1 MITLLKAGLLAT
13 VQDLGRPG
21 FRDSGMPVAGAMDRQ
36 AMAAANLLVGNDPG
50 AATVELTLLGGTWR
64 FEEEVLAA
72 VAGADM
78 SATLDGAP
86 VGPWSSF
93 VARAGSQ
100 LAFKSARSGVR
111 AYLAVRGGIDVPVVL
126 GSRSTY
132 ARAGVG
138 GFQGRVLATGDR
150 LPVGAALGSA
160 PAPLVLAPREI
171 PPSGGGATLRV
182 LLGPQDDRFT
192 AEGIATFLSGGYR
205 VTPQNDRMGYRLEGP
220 PIAMRGP
227 ADIITD
233 PLVPGAIQVPGGG
246 QPIVM
251 AADAQT
257 TGGYIK
263 IAAVIGPDLRLLGQA
278 RSPDLIRFTRI
289 TQAEAVRAVKGER
302 DGLARLARR
311 IASGAGGGERPWSP

>member
-1 MITLLKAGLLAT
+1 MITLVKAGLLAS

-36 AMAAANLLVGNDPG
+36 AMACANLLVGNDPG
-50 AATVELTLLGGTWR
+50 AATVELTLVGGAWR

-72 VAGADM
+72 VAGADLGG
-78 SATLDGAP
+78 SLDGAP

-93 VARAGSQ
+93 LARTGSQ
-100 LAFKSARSGVR
+100 LVFKSARTGVR
-111 AYLAVRGGIDVPVVL
+111 AYLAVRGGLDVPVVL

-138 GFQGRVLATGDR
+138 GFKGRVLASGDR
-150 LPVGAALGSA
+150 LPVGRAAGRA
-160 PAPLVLAPREI
+160 PAPRVLSPGEVL
-171 PPSGGGATLRV
+171 PSGGGATLRV

-192 AEGIATFLSGGYR
+192 AEGIATFFSGEYR

-220 PIAMRGP
+220 PIGMHGP

-233 PLVPGAIQVPGGG
+233 PLVPGAVQVPGSG

-263 IAAVIGPDLRLLGQA
+263 IATVIGPDLRLLGQA
-278 RSPDLIRFTRI
+278 RSGDLLRFTRT
-289 TQAEAVRAVKGER
+289 TQAEAVRALREER
-302 DGLARLARR
+302 AGLAALARR
-311 IASGAGGGERPWSP
+311 IAGRGPQE